1 MLKRKKLTN
10 LSKTDL
16 AELIKRVELINQH
29 ILIAQALEAQKN
41 VWINQQLKDLGL
53 DLDKRYNINFKD
65 GRIKEAKD
73 EPKKN

>member
-1 MLKRKKLTN
+1 MLKRKKLA
-10 LSKTDL
+10 KTDL
-16 AELIKRVELINQH
+16 AELIKRAELVNQH

-53 DLDKRYNINFKD
+53 DLGKKYNINFKD
-65 GRIKEAKD
+65 GKIKEAKD